1 MSCAF
6 LNKNVFKCF
15 LKVFKFLAVLIARGS
30 LFHLDGPAKA
40 NARSPK
46 VLHLARGTSNKVRS
60 LDLKEL
66 LIDAF
71 SLMRSQI

>member
-1 MSCAF
+1 MSYAF
-6 LNKNVFKCF
+6 LNKNVFTCF
-15 LKVFKFLAVLIARGS
+15 LKVFKFLAVLIARGM
-30 LFHLDGPAKA
+30 DGPAKA

-46 VLHLARGTSNKVRS
+46 VLHLARGTPNKVRS
-60 LDLKEL
+60 LALKEL